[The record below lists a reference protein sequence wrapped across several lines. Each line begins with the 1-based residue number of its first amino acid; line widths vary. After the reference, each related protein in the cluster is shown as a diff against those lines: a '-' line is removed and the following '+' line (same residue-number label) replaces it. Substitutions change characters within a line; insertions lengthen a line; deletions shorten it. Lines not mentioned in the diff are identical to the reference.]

1 MISVR
6 DLFLR
11 VQNDLA
17 RKDKAGY
24 TSAEEFNRDLA
35 DAQNTLYA
43 AYVRRF
49 EETKQVADS
58 LHNFMRTAILPIQY
72 GRVPV
77 PTDFRHSMEVNYYS
91 VENGEC
97 GSPPIESRL
106 PMPKLLENEV
116 ANTLINHIRKPNLA
130 KKRVYHNYSYAN
142 GLPVV
147 NVWPRDLPGSV
158 ELRYFITFPEARYGF
173 TIDVV
178 NDNQDYDPATTINL
192 DWQQQDFINFVDVL
206 LLYKGIEIRDNQLLQ
221 MVGMLKQINE

>member
-58 LHNFMRTAILPIQY
+58 LHNFMRSAILPIQY

-77 PTDFRHSMEVNYYS
+77 PSDFRHSMEVSYYT
-91 VENGEC
+91 VVNGEC
-97 GSPPIESRL
+97 GGPPEEKRIS
-106 PMPKLLENEV
+106 MGKLLENEV
-116 ANTLINHIRKPNLA
+116 VLTLSNHIRRPNLA
-130 KKRVYHNYSYAN
+130 KGRVYHSYTTTN
-142 GLPVV
+142 GQPVI

-158 ELRYFITFPEARYGF
+158 ELRYLVAFPEARYGF
-173 TIDVV
+173 TIDVA